1 MCEVLDQLARQGRLR
16 VPVVTDQNAMAV
28 DLDAVETE
36 FGGLDVV
43 VNTAG
48 VTLLSPI
55 TPLDL
60 ADRDRINNL
69 AKATPLERLD
79 RAEDIVEAAAFLAA
93 QLGRGGDPC
102 GTSAGGMPS
111 YVPSPDRWSAAPWHA
126 HGPWLDAAGM
136 RGQRLSNPL
145 DRGAPVRQSCT

>member
-1 MCEVLDQLARQGRLR
+1 VCEVLDQLASQGRLR
-16 VPVVTDQNAMAV
+16 VPVVTDENAMAAAF
-28 DLDAVETE
+28 DAVETE

-93 QLGRGGDPC
+93 QLGRGGGIPAEHRQVVMPPMFRAR
-102 GTSAGGMPS
+102 TGGLL
-111 YVPSPDRWSAAPWHA
+111 RR
-126 HGPWLDAAGM
+126 GM
-136 RGQRLSNPL
+136 LTARGLMLL
-145 DRGAPVRQSCT
+145 DRGQHGSKARQVELFFRRN